1 MNSSLKQSSRVLTLG
16 RPGHRLSHYLWPAAI
31 GGSAILLVGVAL
43 LQYRWNAEI
52 RATTE
57 VRLGADLESVMLK
70 WDLNLYRELSTIC
83 IALQVG
89 PDSGAHAHWTDFL
102 HRYQQ
107 WRNTSDVGMV
117 RNIYSNPYVVRDL
130 YVYETSRA
138 SGASLLRLDPD
149 SDQIQRTGEPPELE
163 ALLAR
168 LEKRSGNLRTALRA
182 WESESPFGN
191 AATDELAFKGQGKL
205 SMNVITGW
213 QFDESIPAIV
223 HPILHNGRRASS
235 PKSPVDWLVIVLNND
250 AITNRI
256 LPELTQQYFEGGR
269 WSEYDV
275 TVMSVGKGASRLL
288 YASKPE
294 GGTANV
300 QGSDSVMNIFGPPP
314 ESTEGSFWQ
323 VVKNRESLTGDEW
336 RSFSGPVWFPVFQ
349 SSSDSRRWMLFLK
362 HRTGSLQASVTK
374 VWYANL
380 AIGVA
385 MLLLLAI
392 TLVLVITATRRVHS
406 LAAMQMDFV
415 ASISHELRTPLAAML
430 CAGQNLSD
438 GIARDL
444 SQYGS
449 MITAQANQLID
460 LVDQIVL
467 FVAAKNSRKTLDLKP
482 VSVYEVVDKLEKTNF
497 AVLRRAG
504 FEIECRIQEELPCVL
519 ADQQALLRCLRNLID
534 NAAKYSGSSRW
545 IGLFAELHSRSEN
558 QEIGISVV
566 DRGIGIAASELT
578 HIFDPFYRSRAVTAT
593 QVHGSG
599 LGLAIV
605 NHIVKELGGR
615 LSVNSE
621 PNLGSAFTLRLQVAA
636 QASSL
641 QHQGSHRSVV
651 AD

>member
-1 MNSSLKQSSRVLTLG
+1 MNSSMKQSSSDLRLG
-16 RPGHRLSHYLWPAAI
+16 PTRHRLSHYLWAAAI
-31 GGSAILLVGVAL
+31 GGIAILLVGVAL

-52 RATTE
+52 REATE

-70 WDLNLYRELSTIC
+70 WDLNLYREISTIC

-89 PDSGAHAHWTDFL
+89 PDSGAHARWTDFL
-102 HRYQQ
+102 HRYQR
-107 WRNTSDVGMV
+107 WRNTSDAAIV
-117 RNIYSNPYVVRDL
+117 RNIYANPYVVSDI
-130 YVYETSRA
+130 YVFETSRG

-149 SDQIQRTGEPPELE
+149 SDEIQRTSKPPELE
-163 ALLAR
+163 PLLAR
-168 LEKRSGNLRTALRA
+168 LQKRSRNLRTALRA
-182 WESESPFGN
+182 WESEDPYGN
-191 AATDELAFKGQGKL
+191 TVTDEMASKGKGKP

-213 QFDESIPAIV
+213 QFAESIPAIV

-235 PKSPVDWLVIVLNND
+235 TNGPVDWLVIVLNHD

-256 LPELTQQYFEGGR
+256 LPELTQQYFEGDR

-275 TVMSVGKGASRLL
+275 TVMSVGKGPSRLL
-288 YASKPE
+288 YSSHPE
-294 GGTANV
+294 GGTANL

-323 VVKNRESLTGDEW
+323 VVKNRESLRGDEW

-349 SSSDSRRWMLFLK
+349 TSSDTRRWMLFLK
-362 HRTGSLQASVTK
+362 HRTGSVQASLTK
-374 VWYANL
+374 VWHANL
-380 AIGVA
+380 AIGAV

-392 TLVLVITATRRVHS
+392 TMVLVITATRRVHS

-467 FVAAKNSRKTLDLKP
+467 FVAAKNSKKTLNLKP
-482 VSVYEVVDKLEKTNF
+482 VSLHELLKQLEKTNF

-504 FEIECRIQEELPCVL
+504 FEIECRIQQDLPCVL
-519 ADQQALLRCLRNLID
+519 ADQQ
-534 NAAKYSGSSRW
+534 AKYSGSSRW
-545 IGLFAELHSRSEN
+545 IGLFAELHANSEN
-558 QEIGISVV
+558 PEIGISVV
-566 DRGIGIAASELT
+566 DKGIGIAASELT
-578 HIFDPFYRSRAVTAT
+578 HIFEPFYRSRAVTAA
-593 QVHGSG
+593 QIHGSG

-605 NHIVKELGGR
+605 NHIIKELGGR

-621 PNLGSAFTLRLQVAA
+621 PHLGSAFTLHLQVAT
-636 QASSL
+636 QGSSL
-641 QHQGSHRSVV
+641 HRGAHQVVV